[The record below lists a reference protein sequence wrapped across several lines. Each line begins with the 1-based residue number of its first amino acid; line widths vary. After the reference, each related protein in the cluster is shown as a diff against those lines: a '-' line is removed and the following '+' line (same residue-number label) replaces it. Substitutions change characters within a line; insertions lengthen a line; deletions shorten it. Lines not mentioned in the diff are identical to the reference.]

1 MGIGK
6 WILGGVCAVGAVVA
20 APVVLP
26 AAAAAATTAG
36 AAVASSAVGTAVA
49 GAAGAVASS
58 TVGTAVAGGMAT
70 VGSAVG
76 TAAGAVGISSVAT
89 VATGTAAGATAVGT
103 IATAGAIGAAST
115 GYGAKKMMEAKDIID
130 NAERKY
136 NAKKSILDKEEKIAN
151 EALNYLGKLKLQ
163 IWSDF
168 KEFYETIEKIKNC
181 NIIDG
186 NAKEES
192 LVLSKEELDNLR
204 AISFKAIELLNASV
218 GSIGAGALAGIAAY
232 GGTMAIGT
240 ASTGAAIAGLSGA
253 AATNATLAALGGGS
267 LAAGGLGMAGG
278 TAVLSGLVAAPAL
291 AVGGIFIAFKGNS
304 SIEKALE
311 VEREAEDAIE
321 KLEISIGLVK
331 DIKITADKMY
341 TELTILNN
349 TFKEYL
355 RNLKSIIAR
364 NQDFRQFTPKEV
376 SIVENTVLI
385 VKILKNITTTDLLIT
400 KGDKQEINRK
410 AINEALNYRNKY
422 LRFNEF

>member
-321 KLEISIGLVK
+321 KLE
-331 DIKITADKMY
+331 
-341 TELTILNN
+341 
-349 TFKEYL
+349 
-355 RNLKSIIAR
+355 
-364 NQDFRQFTPKEV
+364 
-376 SIVENTVLI
+376 
-385 VKILKNITTTDLLIT
+385 
-400 KGDKQEINRK
+400 
-410 AINEALNYRNKY
+410 
-422 LRFNEF
+422 